1 MHLKKLFVRKI
12 EAMYFAM
19 VNIVYSENSFVYIL
33 LTMKENEKDDSF
45 SPLLIGTEYYQ
56 LYFCLIDLSVS
67 FFFPTFVFLYW
78 L

>member
-1 MHLKKLFVRKI
+1 
-12 EAMYFAM
+12 MYFAI
-19 VNIVYSENSFVYIL
+19 VNIAYSENSFVHIL
-33 LTMKENEKDDSF
+33 LTMKENEKYDSF

-67 FFFPTFVFLYW
+67 FFFSTFVFLYW

>member
-1 MHLKKLFVRKI
+1 
-12 EAMYFAM
+12 MYFAM
-19 VNIVYSENSFVYIL
+19 VNIAYSENSFVHIL
-33 LTMKENEKDDSF
+33 LTMKENEKYDSF

-67 FFFPTFVFLYW
+67 FFFSTFVFLYW

>member
-1 MHLKKLFVRKI
+1 MHLKGLSVRKNK
-12 EAMYFAM
+12 AMYFAM

-33 LTMKENEKDDSF
+33 LTMKENEKNDSF

-56 LYFCLIDLSVS
+56 LYFYLIDLSVS

>member
-1 MHLKKLFVRKI
+1 MHLKGLSVRKNK
-12 EAMYFAM
+12 AMYFAT

>member
-1 MHLKKLFVRKI
+1 MHLKGLSVRKNKT
-12 EAMYFAM
+12 MYFAT

>member
-1 MHLKKLFVRKI
+1 MHLKGLSVRKNK
-12 EAMYFAM
+12 AMYFAM

-45 SPLLIGTEYYQ
+45 SPLLIGSEYYQ

>member
-1 MHLKKLFVRKI
+1 MHLKGLSVRKNK
-12 EAMYFAM
+12 AMYFAM